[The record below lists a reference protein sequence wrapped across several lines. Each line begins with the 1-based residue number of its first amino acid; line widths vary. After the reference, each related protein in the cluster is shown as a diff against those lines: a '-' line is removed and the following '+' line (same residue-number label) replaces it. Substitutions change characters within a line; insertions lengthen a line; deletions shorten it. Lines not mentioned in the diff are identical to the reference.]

1 MPFKI
6 NELQEAYLKYRNFIS
21 NSNRPFHERYIFPF
35 FAGTYFTYRWV
46 DIIRLTNI
54 AKAVSSRPSF
64 VDVGCGY
71 GDFLEKIREYLPNA
85 VGVEKNAEIFYACG
99 QPKPE
104 FIEISD
110 AQWNIDQGYD
120 VIFVGWMEP
129 GVDFRDRVAAKS
141 DVIITTLDQGLS
153 LNAEFDGHG
162 FQRVASWRTPSWDD
176 VNTEIMNRYYTQ
188 IPDRI
193 RQDLFKLRTAHN
205 LWYVY
210 SRPSKYN
217 AIRSALLNC
226 ARQEILN
233 LPYQHY
239 DFEDVLDECGFKFHE
254 ELVVPSSEMQSKARL
269 WEIIFTDSSEL

>member
-1 MPFKI
+1 MPFKTEDI
-6 NELQEAYLKYRNFIS
+6 RKAITSLNTFREYAVSPY
-21 NSNRPFHERYIFPF
+21 HERFSFPF
-35 FAGTYFTYRWV
+35 LCGTYFAYRKIDV
-46 DIIRLTNI
+46 LRIVSI
-54 AKAVSSRPSF
+54 AKAISSNPRYL
-64 VDVGCGY
+64 DVGCGY
-71 GDFLEKIREYLPNA
+71 GDFLEKVREYLPNA
-85 VGVEKNAEIFYACG
+85 VGVEKNAEIFYACS
-99 QPKPE
+99 QPKPQ

-110 AQWNIDQGYD
+110 AEWNIDQGYD

-176 VNTEIMNRYYTQ
+176 VNTEIMNRYYTK
-188 IPDRI
+188 ISNRI
-193 RQDLFKLRTAHN
+193 HQDLFKLRTAHN

-210 SRPSKYN
+210 CRPSKYN

-233 LPYQHY
+233 LPNQHY

-254 ELVVPSSEMQSKARL
+254 ELATPNSEMQSKARL
-269 WEIIFTDSSEL
+269 WEIIFTDSSKL